1 MIDFEL
7 KLPATKKTRD
17 QIIKDWMINSAKRT
31 SSKGAY
37 DRFKKRILDARKK
50 DDELKK
56 KKRINALDYVDSMVA
71 LHEPDIATNRQK
83 AVLKI
88 QEDKASE
95 IEAAI
100 RKRNIGDKNLEKYF
114 NKKRGDFLTLQE
126 KAKKL
131 KALHAKKPKPNIQLN
146 NPLSNPETDNFLE
159 LIDSGG
165 WASPE
170 DEGKRRAGI
179 LEQDLA
185 NEYWQEQYENY
196 LNGGGTLSYQ
206 QFMQQQLTIKVSK
219 KINQIAEEKKQV
231 EGLATLVGAPDE
243 IRKLFNDTNNR
254 KIPRKI

>member
-1 MIDFEL
+1 MRTAKKNMEEYINDHLIVYEN
-7 KLPATKKTRD
+7 KDATKAETE
-17 QIIKDWMINSAKRT
+17 A
-31 SSKGAY
+31 A
-37 DRFKKRILDARKK
+37 L
-50 DDELKK
+50 
-56 KKRINALDYVDSMVA
+56 KRINAKEKISETYFQDKLPKKLSKQEEY
-71 LHEPDIATNRQK
+71 DI
-83 AVLKI
+83 
-88 QEDKASE
+88 
-95 IEAAI
+95 
-100 RKRNIGDKNLEKYF
+100 YF
-114 NKKRGDFLTLQE
+114 NKKSPKYYNKEKGDFLTLQE

>member
-1 MIDFEL
+1 MSKNMDQYINDHLIIYEN
-7 KLPATKKTRD
+7 KKATPEETE
-17 QIIKDWMINSAKRT
+17 A
-31 SSKGAY
+31 A
-37 DRFKKRILDARKK
+37 L
-50 DDELKK
+50 
-56 KKRINALDYVDSMVA
+56 KRINAK
-71 LHEPDIATNRQK
+71 E
-83 AVLKI
+83 KI
-88 QEDKASE
+88 SETYFQDKLPKKLSKQDE
-95 IEAAI
+95 Y
-100 RKRNIGDKNLEKYF
+100 NIYFNKKSPKYY

-126 KAKKL
+126 KAQKL